1 MIQRKLP
8 GIKGRDLFIKKGKK
22 MKVIQLIISVLLVT
36 LNGLLFAQNNVT
48 PQTLTPLAVTVNE
61 SSGLINLDGKIWTH
75 NDSGGQ
81 PSLYEI
87 SKMDGSVLRTVLIQ
101 NATNIDWEDL
111 AADSEYVYIGDFGN
125 NSGSRTDLKIY
136 RISRSDLAFNNSVPA
151 ETINFSF
158 SDQTSWDPHPNQ
170 TDFDC
175 EGFIAFQDSLYL
187 FSKDW
192 VDHKTRM
199 YQLSNQ
205 PGTHVALYQSTFD
218 VLGMITAAELFSP
231 NMLVLQGYTS
241 TLTPFT
247 WLFQQFTGTNFF
259 QGTSDKLT
267 WTNKAQT
274 EGIAYADSNGVY
286 VTSEKAPVP
295 LPYVAT
301 LFYLDISGYILDPPP
316 SGIPTIDPHL
326 KVFGNHFTVTV
337 SSENE
342 DLILGTVSITNV
354 VGKILKEINQ
364 ILGSHITIPVTLE
377 SGIYFVTV
385 KTDKGTFSRKIL
397 IQ

>member
-1 MIQRKLP
+1 LS
-8 GIKGRDLFIKKGKK
+8 IKENKK
-22 MKVIQLIISVLLVT
+22 MKAIPVIILVFLVT
-36 LNGLLFAQNNVT
+36 VLNSLSAQNNVT
-48 PQTLTPLAVTVNE
+48 PQILTPLAVTVSE
-61 SSGLINLDGKIWTH
+61 SSGLISLDGKIWTH

-81 PSLYEI
+81 PELYEI
-87 SKMDGSVLRTVLIQ
+87 NKTDGSILRTVVIQ

-111 AADSEYVYIGDFGN
+111 AADSDYVYIGDFGN
-125 NSGSRTDLKIY
+125 NSGDRTDLNIY
-136 RISRSDLAFNNSVPA
+136 RISRQALAVNNSVPA
-151 ETINFSF
+151 ETISFSY

-175 EGFIAFQDSLYL
+175 EGFIAYGDSLYL

-205 PGTHVALYQSTFD
+205 PGTYVAQYRSTFD
-218 VLGMITAAELFSP
+218 VLGLITAAEMLPS
-231 NMLVLQGYTS
+231 NVLVLQGYTT

-247 WLFQQFTGTNFF
+247 WLFQQFTGTDFF
-259 QGTSDKLT
+259 QGAAEKLT

-301 LFYLDISGYILDPPP
+301 LFYLDISGYLIDPPP
-316 SGIPTIDPHL
+316 SGISEKTSQITVSGD
-326 KVFGNHFTVTV
+326 HFTITV
-337 SSENE
+337 LSENE
-342 DLILGTVSITNV
+342 NLLPGTIRIINCLGKIIKEVNLILGTR
-354 VGKILKEINQ
+354 
-364 ILGSHITIPVTLE
+364 ITIPVQLQ
-377 SGIYFVTV
+377 SGIYIVILRSEQ
-385 KTDKGTFSRKIL
+385 GTFSKKI
-397 IQ
+397 IIP

>member
-1 MIQRKLP
+1 
-8 GIKGRDLFIKKGKK
+8 

-36 LNGLLFAQNNVT
+36 FNSFLFAQNNVT

-81 PSLYEI
+81 PALYEI
-87 SKMDGSVLRTVLIQ
+87 SKMDGSVLRTVVIQ
-101 NATNIDWEDL
+101 NATNVDWEDL

-136 RISRSDLAFNNSVPA
+136 RINRSDLASSNSIPA

-158 SDQTSWDPHPNQ
+158 SDQTSWVPQLNQ

-175 EGFIAFQDSLYL
+175 EGFVAFQDSLYL

-205 PGTHVALYQSTFD
+205 PGTHVAQYKSTFD
-218 VLGMITAAELFSP
+218 VVGLITAADMFSSEV
-231 NMLVLQGYTS
+231 LVLQGYST

-247 WLFQQFTGTNFF
+247 WLFQQFTGTSFF
-259 QGTSDKLT
+259 QGTSTKLT

-274 EGIAYADSNGVY
+274 EGIAYADTNGVY

-301 LFYLDISGYILDPPP
+301 LFYLDISGYLIEPPP
-316 SGIPTIDPHL
+316 SGIQKINPSL
-326 KVFGNHFTVTV
+326 KVFGDRFKVTIF
-337 SSENE
+337 SENE
-342 DLILGTVSITNV
+342 ALVLGTIRISNV
-354 VGKILKEINQ
+354 VGNILKEINQ
-364 ILGSHITIPVTLE
+364 IMGSNITVPVTLE

-385 KTDKGTFSRKIL
+385 MTDKGTFSRKIL

>member
-1 MIQRKLP
+1 
-8 GIKGRDLFIKKGKK
+8 
-22 MKVIQLIISVLLVT
+22 MKAIPIVFLVFLGSLINSS
-36 LNGLLFAQNNVT
+36 FAQNNVT
-48 PQTLTPLAVTVNE
+48 PEILTPLEVTVNE
-61 SSGLINLDGKIWTH
+61 SSGLLNLDGKLWTH
-75 NDSGGQ
+75 NDSGGE
-81 PSLYEI
+81 PALFEI
-87 SKMDGSVLRTVLIQ
+87 SKLDGSVLRTVVIQ

-111 AADSEYVYIGDFGN
+111 AADSDYVYIGDFGN
-125 NSGSRTDLKIY
+125 NSGSRTDLMIY
-136 RISRSDLAFNNSVPA
+136 RISRPALAVNDSVPA
-151 ETINFSF
+151 ETINFSY

-205 PGTHVALYQSTFD
+205 PGLYIAQYQSTFD
-218 VLGMITAAELFSP
+218 VLGLITAAEMLPSKV
-231 NMLVLQGYTS
+231 LVLQGYS
-241 TLTPFT
+241 ATLTPFT
-247 WLFQQFTGTNFF
+247 WLFQQFTGVNFF

-274 EGIAYADSNGVY
+274 EGIACADSNGVY

-301 LFYLDISGYILDPPP
+301 LFYLDISGYLIEPPP
-316 SGIPTIDPHL
+316 SGIQKMNPNL
-326 KVFGNHFTVTV
+326 KVFGNHYMITV

-342 DLILGTVSITNV
+342 DLILGTILITNV
-354 VGKILKEINQ
+354 VGQIIREINH
-364 ILGSHITIPVTLE
+364 IFGSNITIPVDFK